1 MSGESL
7 HQIADLYDLSLLSE
21 PSGWATPGLPGA
33 DSYTEGSGAPRS
45 PLDYRPRGP
54 QAMVLLRFLPQ
65 GKISD
70 PFRFATFYTY
80 FALVLSALILSCF
93 REKPPFFSPK
103 NMDPVSFNG
112 VGW

>member
-1 MSGESL
+1 M
-7 HQIADLYDLSLLSE
+7 IFPLSQSPLGGGSWNPQGL
-21 PSGWATPGLPGA
+21 TPTQRGLVP
-33 DSYTEGSGAPRS
+33 PS
-45 PLDYRPRGP
+45 PLDYRPRDP
-54 QAMVLLRFLPQ
+54 QAMMLLPFLPK

-70 PFRFATFYTY
+70 PFRFTTFYIY

-112 VGW
+112 GGW